1 MVAHG
6 GARGHADAAGIDR
19 LRACWDNGGT
29 GEGAHDEDYLLRSFL
44 FRGRGEWKHLLF
56 DPFITPNGLRA
67 IDPGGPGAG
76 RHDPAVHAHEDH
88 VADAVAIAKRTQARV
103 LSNFEIDLWLTR
115 QGVKHLCPMN
125 LGGTARLERGI
136 EAKLVPALHSSSL
149 PDGSYGGTAA
159 GWVVRTAEGNFYYSG
174 DTALM
179 SDMKLIGE
187 SVKLNWAALCIG
199 DTFTMGVEDAIRA
212 AALVGCDQVLGV
224 HYDTFPRSE

>member
-1 MVAHG
+1 MKITYYGHSCFGVEVG
-6 GARGHADAAGIDR
+6 G
-19 LRACWDNGGT
+19 
-29 GEGAHDEDYLLRSFL
+29 
-44 FRGRGEWKHLLF
+44 KHLLF
-56 DPFITPNGLRA
+56 DPFITPNELARTVRA
-67 IDPGGPGAG
+67 DQV
-76 RHDPAVHAHEDH
+76 PADIILLSHAHEDH
-88 VADAVAIAKRTQARV
+88 VADAVAIAKRTQAQV
-103 LSNFEIDLWLTR
+103 LSNFEIYLWLTR
-115 QGVKHLCPMN
+115 QGVKNLCPMN
-125 LGGTARLERGI
+125 LGGTARLESGI

-149 PDGSYGGTAA
+149 PDGSYGGTAG

-224 HYDTFPRSE
+224 HYDTFPPIRIDHEDAKRKFQAAGCTLHLPQIGETLEMTS